1 MGELHRIL
9 ILGATGRTGKMLL
22 KLALERGYEVNVLV
36 RDLNNFK
43 VKHER
48 LRIIEGN
55 PSDKRILNETMRD
68 CQVVIS
74 TLNIS
79 RKSDFPWSRLRTPE
93 NFLSETISHVIEL
106 CPLHDISRIIVLSA
120 WGVGDSREHIPTWF
134 RWLIEHSNIGAA
146 YREHAAQEQLLAASG
161 LQYTAVRPAAL
172 VNATRPTDVLVSF
185 NNSPKPGL
193 TISRFNVARFV
204 LDILAENTHLR
215 KTPVIST

>member
-22 KLALERGYEVNVLV
+22 KLALEKGYEVNVLV
-36 RDLNNFK
+36 RDLNHFK

-48 LRIIEGN
+48 LTIIEGN
-55 PSDKRILNETMRD
+55 PLDQEILNEAMRD
-68 CQVVIS
+68 CRAIIS

-79 RKSDFPWSRLRTPE
+79 RKSDFPWSELRTPE
-93 NFLSETISHVIEL
+93 NFLSETISRVIAL
-106 CPLHDISRIIVLSA
+106 SPLHGISRVIVLSA
-120 WGVGDSREHIPTWF
+120 WGVGDSRKHIPGWF
-134 RWLIEHSNIGAA
+134 RWLIDHSNIGVA
-146 YREHAAQEQLLAASG
+146 YRDHEAQEQLLAASG
-161 LQYTAVRPAAL
+161 LEYTAVRPAAL
-172 VNATRPTDVLVSF
+172 VNATRPTDVLVTF
-185 NNSPKPGL
+185 DNSPRPGL